1 MATLLECGRLL
12 DGNFSIYQLPEKR
25 GISKLIP
32 LLDLKHDNDQKAYRM
47 NEEKYNIVPGGKAG
61 EVPSGGVVPSFDGLG
76 RFLGLSDDLGQI
88 FYNSAKIAT
97 KEVFLNP

>member
-1 MATLLECGRLL
+1 MFFPCRY
-12 DGNFSIYQLPEKR
+12 SEK
-25 GISKLIP
+25 S
-32 LLDLKHDNDQKAYRM
+32 N
-47 NEEKYNIVPGGKAG
+47 NIVPGGKAG
-61 EVPSGGVVPSFDGLG
+61 EVPSGGIVPYFDGLG

>member
-1 MATLLECGRLL
+1 MKSVELT
-12 DGNFSIYQLPEKR
+12 YQKI
-25 GISKLIP
+25 GSKIRP
-32 LLDLKHDNDQKAYRM
+32 TDKTC
-47 NEEKYNIVPGGKAG
+47 YNIVPGGKAG
-61 EVPSGGVVPSFDGLG
+61 EVPSGGFVPSFDGLG

>member
-1 MATLLECGRLL
+1 MTVCLG
-12 DGNFSIYQLPEKR
+12 
-25 GISKLIP
+25 
-32 LLDLKHDNDQKAYRM
+32 
-47 NEEKYNIVPGGKAG
+47 KYNNIVPGGKAG
-61 EVPSGGVVPSFDGLG
+61 EVPSGGFVPSFDGLG

>member
-1 MATLLECGRLL
+1 MPQRHLRAPEHLYLLYTEFPKW
-12 DGNFSIYQLPEKR
+12 N
-25 GISKLIP
+25 
-32 LLDLKHDNDQKAYRM
+32 
-47 NEEKYNIVPGGKAG
+47 NIVPGGKAG
-61 EVPSGGVVPSFDGLG
+61 EVPSGGFVPSFDGLG

>member
-1 MATLLECGRLL
+1 ML
-12 DGNFSIYQLPEKR
+12 DSCRDVIER
-25 GISKLIP
+25 
-32 LLDLKHDNDQKAYRM
+32 QKTVSYITAYL
-47 NEEKYNIVPGGKAG
+47 NNIVPGGKAG
-61 EVPSGGVVPSFDGLG
+61 EVPSGGFVPSFDGLG

>member
-1 MATLLECGRLL
+1 MPCWGSLFADFYHLFAYVACLQFKPIHKNVYFCKPATACLQ
-12 DGNFSIYQLPEKR
+12 N
-25 GISKLIP
+25 
-32 LLDLKHDNDQKAYRM
+32 
-47 NEEKYNIVPGGKAG
+47 NIVPGGKAG
-61 EVPSGGVVPSFDGLG
+61 EVPSGGFVPYFDGLG